1 VVGLFRQHNRSLFSC
16 GRSLLTLVMKLTD
29 ANTRLIV
36 DTYKRKRNG
45 LLLTHALLGHE
56 MVKDIG
62 VLYYIIII
70 TYLRFIIV
78 TCVT

>member
-1 VVGLFRQHNRSLFSC
+1 
-16 GRSLLTLVMKLTD
+16 MKLTD

-56 MVKDIG
+56 MVKDMC
-62 VLYYIIII
+62 YIILLLLLI
-70 TYLRFIIV
+70 YGLLLSHALLDRELVKDNDYYVFIGYGSGEPH
-78 TCVT
+78 